1 MLVIADQ
8 VQQFK
13 EVVYTTVGGFFEP
26 REVAAMRMEI
36 DRWMASEMPQDV
48 STGPATRQNLQL
60 IPLHDRSKLFR
71 ALPFA
76 PKVIDGVGALIGHPL
91 VKILD
96 QMFLK
101 PAQSGMGTSWHTDN
115 AYFHLSDPMA
125 GLAMWIA
132 VDDAKPENGTLKV
145 IPGRFQEKFPHTR
158 DPDSNH
164 HIRTQIDETRAVH
177 RAPCTVNWKQAA
189 LFSFVSER
197 LTHLA
202 TTQVGMRARAWE
214 YNSLTVRRSRF
225 VRVSIGNRSKSRVPG
240 LLPVK
245 TNMDLAS
252 NLRRKLPAYLNR
264 GMELPTNHN
273 LACQGYS

>member
-13 EVVYTTVGGFFEP
+13 EVVYTIVDGFFEP
-26 REVAAMRMEI
+26 REVAAMRMEM

-48 STGPATRQNLQL
+48 STDPATRQNLQL

-177 RAPCTVNWKQAA
+177 CELEAGSIVFFCFGTPHASGDNT
-189 LFSFVSER
+189 S
-197 LTHLA
+197 
-202 TTQVGMRARAWE
+202 GDARAGVGIQFINRAKVEVRASQHWQQIQISGAGASAGQNE
-214 YNSLTVRRSRF
+214 Y
-225 VRVSIGNRSKSRVPG
+225 GSRVEFAKEVARVLESG
-240 LLPVK
+240 DGV
-245 TNMDLAS
+245 TN
-252 NLRRKLPAYLNR
+252 
-264 GMELPTNHN
+264 
-273 LACQGYS
+273 